1 MLVRGTP
8 GVPPTPTARQDDLMR
23 VSIFGWVPFVI
34 FLVAAAV
41 GSVIGYAEFL
51 K

>member
-1 MLVRGTP
+1 
-8 GVPPTPTARQDDLMR
+8 MR

-41 GSVIGYAEFL
+41 GSAIGYAEFL